1 MTIHDLSELRNSTA
15 VDKEFAFSESL
26 VDHIYHKIKELV
38 TEEVIVP
45 GAKLRHEYLSEVLK
59 VSHTPIREALNRLV
73 QEGYVEKVTRRGYYL
88 REISVEEAEE
98 LYAFREMIEVDAI
111 EKAVKT
117 NDGLLVSDLRK
128 IMKRYDREI
137 QKGMSIERRQVDR
150 AFHLII
156 AEAAGN
162 KFVKRTLEQI
172 FDQLILKRRLE
183 GFIPRDKE
191 VYEEH
196 ERLMECFEKKDGGKA
211 KETMRIH
218 IRKGRDNFLK
228 HYRPQKT

>member
-1 MTIHDLSELRNSTA
+1 MTIHDLSELQNPTE
-15 VDKEFAFSESL
+15 VDNEFAFSESL
-26 VDHIYHKIKELV
+26 VDHIYQQLKGLV
-38 TEEVIVP
+38 TEEAIVP

-73 QEGYVEKVTRRGYYL
+73 QEGYVKKVPRRGYYL
-88 REISVEEAEE
+88 REISIEEAEE
-98 LYAFREMIEVDAI
+98 LYAFREMIELHTI

-117 NDGLLVSDLRK
+117 NNDLLVGELRD
-128 IMKRYDREI
+128 IMKIYKREI
-137 QKGMSIERRQVDR
+137 QKGMSVGRRQVDK
-150 AFHLII
+150 AFHLKI

-162 KFVKRTLEQI
+162 KFMKKTLEQI

-183 GFIPRDKE
+183 GFIPRDKV

-196 ERLMECFEKKDGGKA
+196 EQLMECFEKRDRAKA
-211 KETMRIH
+211 KETMKIH
-218 IRKGRDNFLK
+218 IRNGRDNFLK